1 MKIPFLIGLTGILG
15 AVITTQTGSGD
26 SLLEKHTKQLQTA
39 KSIDVQYT
47 VQNLPGGGPVEY
59 KLKLGKEGKFKLE
72 TPDETLVANGT
83 TVWDFKKA
91 DNSYTQ
97 TAQTEAD
104 LKTFLKK
111 DAVLPWV
118 AFFTKEPFKDVTGIK
133 VGSARIIKGKAVT
146 EVALVL
152 PGKPER
158 TATLFIDNTLGV
170 ARGISLKTGED
181 KQLIMMAKELTL
193 SNDAPADAD
202 FNFSVPE
209 GAKKVDPSAVATVA
223 WDKVAPIFQ
232 TNCAGCHNSNNPRS
246 GLDLSS
252 YAGAMAGGRGG
263 SEITAGDPDGSR
275 LTAFLKGAGK
285 PLMPPRGSLS
295 DADLATIASWIKAG
309 AKEK

>member
-1 MKIPFLIGLTGILG
+1 MKIPFLFGLTGIVG
-15 AVITTQTGSGD
+15 AVIATQTGSAD
-26 SLLEKHTKQLQTA
+26 SLLEKHTKELQSA
-39 KSIDVQYT
+39 KSIDIQYT

-72 TPDETLVANGT
+72 TPEGILEANGT

-97 TAQTEAD
+97 VAQTEAD

-111 DAVLPWV
+111 DVVLPWV
-118 AFFTKEPFKDVTGIK
+118 AFFVKEPFKDVTGLK

-146 EVALVL
+146 EVSLTL

-158 TATLFIDNTLGV
+158 AATLFMDNTLGV
-170 ARGISLKTGED
+170 ARGLSLKIGED
-181 KQLIMMAKELTL
+181 KQVIMMAKELTL
-193 SNDAPADAD
+193 SKDAPADAD
-202 FNFSVPE
+202 FNFTVPD
-209 GAKKVDPSAVATVA
+209 GAKKVDPSAVVTVA

-232 TNCAGCHNSNNPRS
+232 TNCGGCHNSNNPRS
-246 GLDLSS
+246 GLDLTS
-252 YAGAMAGGRGG
+252 YAATIAGGRGG
-263 SEITAGDPDGSR
+263 SEITPGDPDGSR

-285 PLMPPRGSLS
+285 PIMPPRGSLS